1 MKNFIMGILFI
12 SICSPI
18 LDSLVNLVVQAIQ
31 LLRAKLILSICKI
44 NKQIEEQGGEVE
56 EKEQTKHYGFYQLPE
71 PQQLVSEEEE
81 EYDDD

>member
-44 NKQIEEQGGEVE
+44 NKQIEEQGGEIG

-71 PQQLVSEEEE
+71 PQQLVSEEE
-81 EYDDD
+81 YDDD

>member
-44 NKQIEEQGGEVE
+44 NKQIEEQGGEIG
-56 EKEQTKHYGFYQLPE
+56 EKQQTKHYGFYQLPE

-81 EYDDD
+81 YDDD

>member
-1 MKNFIMGILFI
+1 MGILFI

-44 NKQIEEQGGEVE
+44 NKQIEEQGGEIG

-71 PQQLVSEEEE
+71 PQQLVSEEE
-81 EYDDD
+81 YDDD

>member
-1 MKNFIMGILFI
+1 MGILFI

-44 NKQIEEQGGEVE
+44 NKQIEEQGGEIGE